1 MATEKVDRQNY
12 PDIYSRKHTEE
23 KKYTQKLSL
32 IDVKTPKKH
41 ITIRAA
47 IKEAT

>member
-12 PDIYSRKHTEE
+12 PDIYSRKHTDG
-23 KKYTQKLSL
+23 KKTRKISL